1 MYKQCFIQ
9 LVKNGAFTTI
19 WVAAKNAIK
28 NKKIEINY
36 QMFNIKGEAIILNVY
51 NNIKLSN

>member
-19 WVAAKNAIK
+19 WVAVKDALKNTV
-28 NKKIEINY
+28 INIDY
-36 QMFNIKGEAIILNVY
+36 QAFNIKGEAKILKVYDNII
-51 NNIKLSN
+51 IK

>member
-19 WVAAKNAIK
+19 WVAVKQAIQDSIIDVDYK
-28 NKKIEINY
+28 A
-36 QMFNIKGEAIILNVY
+36 FNIKGKAVILTVY
-51 NNIKLSN
+51 DNLTIK